1 MDYGRQ
7 CNRESESIK
16 SRELEIRIWVALYTG
31 GAIYIYSRGDGKLK
45 VRVKRVFS
53 ISRNCLE

>member
-16 SRELEIRIWVALYTG
+16 SRELEIRIWVACIHG
-31 GAIYIYSRGDGKLK
+31 GLSIYIAG
-45 VRVKRVFS
+45 V
-53 ISRNCLE
+53 IAN